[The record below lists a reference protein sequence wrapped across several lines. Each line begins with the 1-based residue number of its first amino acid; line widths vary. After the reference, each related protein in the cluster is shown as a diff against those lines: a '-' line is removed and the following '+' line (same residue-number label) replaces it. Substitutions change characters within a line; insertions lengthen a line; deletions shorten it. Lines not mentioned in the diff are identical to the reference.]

1 MPIDDLDLA
10 IAALLRLRALRD
22 AGHSSD
28 SPHASTQTAAPP
40 TPSPREVEVLSL
52 IQQGKSR
59 VDVARA
65 LGLHPSR
72 VAQLVAALRARGIN
86 VPGGARRGAA
96 LRSLAKLKAQYEEAQ
111 KEYRL
116 ACDWLDDEDRE
127 KTRRRAQIAKAA
139 YEKAQAAVLGTVT
152 QAPAPSP
159 KV

>member
-22 AGHSSD
+22 AGHSTSD
-28 SPHASTQTAAPP
+28 SPPPATPATP

-72 VAQLVAALRARGIN
+72 VAQLIAALRARGIN

-96 LRSLAKLKAQYEEAQ
+96 LRSLAKLKAQYEDAQ
-111 KEYRL
+111 KSYRA

-127 KTRRRAQIAKAA
+127 KARRRAQIAKAA
-139 YEKAQAAVLGTVT
+139 YERAHAVVLGTVT
-152 QAPAPSP
+152 DTPA
-159 KV
+159 KG